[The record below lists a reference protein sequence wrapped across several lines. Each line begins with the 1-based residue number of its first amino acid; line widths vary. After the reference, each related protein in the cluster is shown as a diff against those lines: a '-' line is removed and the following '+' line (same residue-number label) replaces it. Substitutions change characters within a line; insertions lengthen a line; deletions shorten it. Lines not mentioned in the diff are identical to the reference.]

1 MKIELCYFEVMDA
14 LEKYVFEKY
23 NMEINMYENTE
34 SCETENITFTRRPKK
49 HKNGKDVKNEHGF
62 IEYETDQMVHVLQV
76 ICGALAVIAISEI
89 FIAVC
94 NSRKR
99 DDEDVDQI
107 PD

>member
-1 MKIELCYFEVMDA
+1 
-14 LEKYVFEKY
+14 
-23 NMEINMYENTE
+23 
-34 SCETENITFTRRPKK
+34 
-49 HKNGKDVKNEHGF
+49 
-62 IEYETDQMVHVLQV
+62 MVHVLQV